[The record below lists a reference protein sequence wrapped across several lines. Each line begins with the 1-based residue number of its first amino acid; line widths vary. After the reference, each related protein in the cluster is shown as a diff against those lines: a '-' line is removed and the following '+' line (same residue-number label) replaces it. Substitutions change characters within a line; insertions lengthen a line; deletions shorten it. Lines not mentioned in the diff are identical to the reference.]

1 MKTKKRTRKNNS
13 QKRGLINLVR
23 IEFEISSKTFNSLF
37 EIIKKENRS
46 LDDLVKEGLEKF
58 VKGFNKPIG
67 VHRK

>member
-46 LDDLVKEGLEKF
+46 LDDLVKEGLGKF

-67 VHRK
+67 AHRK